1 MPELSELEKFG
12 QSVWFDFIRR
22 SLITS
27 GELAD
32 LVAQGVRGV
41 TSNPAIF
48 EKAIAGTPDYD
59 PEIQTMSAQGK
70 SVAEIYEALAI
81 RDIQLACDTLLPVY
95 RSSQAEDGY
104 VSLEV
109 DPLLAHDTS
118 RTHAEARRLYEAV
131 GRPNVMIKIP
141 ATAEGLPAVTQTIAA
156 GINVNVTLIFSI
168 ENYTAVADAYMSG
181 LEALAAGGPSAR
193 GGHPVTSVSSVAS
206 FFVSRLDTALESDL
220 DRSGAGDL
228 KGRIAIANCKLAYA
242 EFNRIVD
249 TPRWKALAG
258 RDAKVQRVLWASTS
272 TKNPAYPDTLY
283 VDELIGPQTV
293 NTIPPETLRAFQDH
307 GRAAP
312 TLTRD
317 LETARDQIARLPELG
332 IDLDRVTRRLQEDGV
347 AAFVRPFQAL
357 MASIESKRRQLKS
370 RKDHA
375 HDSPG

>member
-1 MPELSELEKFG
+1 MPELSELETFG

-27 GELAD
+27 GQLAA

-59 PEIQTMSAQGK
+59 PEIQSLSAQGK
-70 SVAEIYEALAI
+70 RVSEIYEALAI
-81 RDIQLACDTLLPVY
+81 KDIQLAADVLQPVY
-95 RSSQAEDGY
+95 HSTQGWDGY

-109 DPLLAHDTS
+109 DPLLARDTS
-118 RTHAEARRLYEAV
+118 RTIAEARRLYEAV

-156 GINVNVTLIFSI
+156 GVNVNVTLIFAI
-168 ENYTAVADAYMSG
+168 ENYTAVAEAYMSG

-193 GGHPVTSVSSVAS
+193 GGHPVKSVASVAS
-206 FFVSRLDTALESDL
+206 FFVSRLDTALENDL
-220 DRSGAGDL
+220 VRLGAEDL
-228 KGRIAIANCKLAYA
+228 NGRIAIANCKLAYA
-242 EFNRIVD
+242 EFKRILA
-249 TPRWKALAG
+249 TPRWQALAG
-258 RDAKVQRVLWASTS
+258 RGAKTQRVLWASTS

-283 VDELIGPQTV
+283 VDELIGPETV
-293 NTIPPETLRAFQDH
+293 NTIPPDTLQAFRDH

-317 LETARDQIARLPELG
+317 LAAARQQIDRLRELG
-332 IDLDRVTRRLQEDGV
+332 IDLDGVTRRLQADGV
-347 AAFVRPFQAL
+347 AAFVKPFQAL
-357 MASIESKRRQLKS
+357 MASIESKRRHLKT
-370 RKDHA
+370 
-375 HDSPG
+375 